1 MLQKNQASLMRR
13 LLVDLEL
20 VEGANDSEEPKFMNF
35 QYQMRKQ
42 MLEIKFRVDQII
54 KSPTHFV

>member
-1 MLQKNQASLMRR
+1 MRR

-54 KSPTHFV
+54 KSLTHFV